1 MTGSGGSKAFRSEVS
16 GSRLV
21 TALVAGFVATHIAT
35 VTGYWFHGSNLP
47 DLGWPNFN
55 GILLLGVDASPVSQ
69 FVAGSVYHAA
79 TGICFAL
86 FYAFVAYPWL
96 PFKQTRGGNIL
107 KAELFA
113 VVLATLSAAWW
124 VPQTLQSGLQLR
136 LRLVQPEPR
145 HLLANGRLEA
155 DRWNLP
161 LAPDLRLEPRVD
173 LQSAVGR
180 RLSPEENR
188 LDRVGQR
195 RRSPCPPGHHDQV
208 WLMPS

>member
-1 MTGSGGSKAFRSEVS
+1 MGSHDGGRAFRSEVS

-35 VTGYWFHGSNLP
+35 VTGYWFHGINLP

-55 GILLLGVDASPVSQ
+55 GILLLGADASPVSQ
-69 FVAGSVYHAA
+69 FVAGSVYHTA

-113 VVLATLSAAWW
+113 VVLATLSAVWW
-124 VPQTLQSGLQLR
+124 VPQLFNQVFSFDFGWFSQNLGTFLQTDAWKAIAGIYLWHLIYGL
-136 LRLVQPEPR
+136 
-145 HLLANGRLEA
+145 
-155 DRWNLP
+155 NLGLIYSP
-161 LAPDLRLEPRVD
+161 L
-173 LQSAVGR
+173 SAT
-180 RLSPEENR
+180 E
-188 LDRVGQR
+188 D
-195 RRSPCPPGHHDQV
+195 
-208 WLMPS
+208 